1 MNLARV
7 LAAMAV
13 VGLALLV
20 APAAIAPGFGGG
32 DLIVTL
38 APVALLWLCAPRA
51 RPELSAGGSPA
62 PTDVPH
68 IVETPAD
75 ATP

>member
-1 MNLARV
+1 MSLLRV
-7 LAAMAV
+7 LAAAAV

-32 DLIVTL
+32 DLIVIF

-51 RPELSAGGSPA
+51 RPELSAGVSSA

-68 IVETPAD
+68 ITEPPAD
-75 ATP
+75 TTP